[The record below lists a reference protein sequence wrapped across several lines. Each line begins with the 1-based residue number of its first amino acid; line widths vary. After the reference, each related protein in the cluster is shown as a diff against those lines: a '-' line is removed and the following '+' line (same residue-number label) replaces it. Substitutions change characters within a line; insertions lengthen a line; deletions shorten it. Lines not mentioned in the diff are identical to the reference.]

1 MKLVIQRVRRASVS
15 LDGRIVAS
23 IDRGLAILVGITHDD
38 TEENAQWLARKVA
51 GLRIFEDAADKLNL
65 SLQDVKGSA
74 LIVSQF
80 TLYGDAKRG
89 RRPSFTAAARPEVAD
104 PLVTRFAELLAAE
117 GVSVASG
124 VFGAR
129 MLVEIENDGPVTL
142 ILER

>member
-15 LDGRIVAS
+15 LDGRMVAS
-23 IDRGLAILVGITHDD
+23 IDHGLAILVGITHDD

-65 SLQDVKGSA
+65 SLQEVKGSA

-80 TLYGDAKRG
+80 TLYGDAQKG

-117 GVSVASG
+117 GVPVASG

-129 MLVEIENDGPVTL
+129 MLVKIENDGPVTL

>member
-1 MKLVIQRVRRASVS
+1 MLIPDF
-15 LDGRIVAS
+15 L
-23 IDRGLAILVGITHDD
+23 
-38 TEENAQWLARKVA
+38 
-51 GLRIFEDAADKLNL
+51 
-65 SLQDVKGSA
+65 GSA
-74 LIVSQF
+74 AAVE
-80 TLYGDAKRG
+80 TV
-89 RRPSFTAAARPEVAD
+89 AAARPEVAD

>member
-65 SLQDVKGSA
+65 SLQEVKGSA